1 MPLQVHLVN
10 FYRQYNPDMLEKR
23 DDIDNIVRS
32 YTGKEQELNERLQKK
47 YGADLWNLWKGI
59 VFNPCNA
66 SGDFLYYIPTLA
78 LFLSC
83 LQSRKGRRE
92 RCTK

>member
-1 MPLQVHLVN
+1 MEDVKKIVDAFSGKEDELNWHLYQKYQKSLHSPSGERPPSHMPLQVHLVN

-47 YGADLWNLWKGI
+47 YGADLWNL
-59 VFNPCNA
+59 
-66 SGDFLYYIPTLA
+66 
-78 LFLSC
+78 
-83 LQSRKGRRE
+83 
-92 RCTK
+92 